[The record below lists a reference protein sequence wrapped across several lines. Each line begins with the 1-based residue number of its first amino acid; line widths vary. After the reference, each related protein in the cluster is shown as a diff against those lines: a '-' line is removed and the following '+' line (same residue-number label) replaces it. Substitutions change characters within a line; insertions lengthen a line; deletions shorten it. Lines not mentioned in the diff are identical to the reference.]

1 MSTFASLDVSQETTA
16 VCVVDDAGRI
26 IGEKKIPTCPQAIA
40 SFLTRYALDR
50 VGIETGP
57 MAVWLWNELHDR
69 GLPIICIDARHAN
82 AALKVR
88 PNKTDRNDA
97 AGLAQIIRTG
107 WFKQVRIKSRI
118 SYELRSLLAA
128 REVLVRSRVKL
139 ENEIRGLLRTFG
151 ILFGKVVGGF
161 ASRTDRIIA
170 GELDASPMM
179 RTVISS
185 LAQARAAMLER
196 IQELDRQVLA
206 AARADATVRLF
217 MSVPGVGPI
226 TALSVAS
233 AFDQA
238 SRFKRSSSA
247 GAYLGLTPKRY
258 ESGEMSRNGR
268 ISKHGNKMTRKHL
281 YEAAT
286 TMLTR
291 TTRFCSLKAW
301 GLRLA
306 KKVGFKKARVAVAR
320 KLAVVLHAMW
330 KTNTPFRWSSVAA

>member
-1 MSTFASLDVSQETTA
+1 
-16 VCVVDDAGRI
+16 
-26 IGEKKIPTCPQAIA
+26 
-40 SFLTRYALDR
+40 
-50 VGIETGP
+50 
-57 MAVWLWNELHDR
+57 
-69 GLPIICIDARHAN
+69 
-82 AALKVR
+82 
-88 PNKTDRNDA
+88 
-97 AGLAQIIRTG
+97 
-107 WFKQVRIKSRI
+107 
-118 SYELRSLLAA
+118 
-128 REVLVRSRVKL
+128 
-139 ENEIRGLLRTFG
+139 
-151 ILFGKVVGGF
+151 
-161 ASRTDRIIA
+161 
-170 GELDASPMM
+170 
-179 RTVISS
+179 
-185 LAQARAAMLER
+185 MLER
-196 IQELDRQVLA
+196 IKELDRQVLA

-238 SRFKRSSSA
+238 SRFKRYSSA

-306 KKVGFKKARVAVAR
+306 KKVGFKKARVAVSPKAGRCSSRHVENKHAVPLELGCRLIGQGSTDPPLTAR
-320 KLAVVLHAMW
+320 PRRDAWRGPGRPSECRSLLKQ
-330 KTNTPFRWSSVAA
+330 